1 MANDALFIGWGTVV
15 RGREQIALQ
24 VFQETV
30 GFWGQA
36 QQDGRI
42 EGFDAYLLEPHGGG
56 LAGFMLLHGERSQLS
71 DLRASEDFQR
81 IVTRAGAVVDELGV
95 VSAYGEEALARQM
108 GLFQEASAA
117 LA

>member
-1 MANDALFIGWGTVV
+1 MANDALFIGWGAVV
-15 RGREQIALQ
+15 RGREQKALQ

-42 EGFDAYLLEPHGGG
+42 EGFDVYLLQPHGGG
-56 LAGFMLLHGERSQLS
+56 LAGFFLVRGERSRLA
-71 DLRASEDFQR
+71 DLRGSEDFER
-81 IVTRAGAVVDELGV
+81 IITRAGTIVEELGV

-108 GLFQEASAA
+108 QQFQQAA
-117 LA
+117 EELG